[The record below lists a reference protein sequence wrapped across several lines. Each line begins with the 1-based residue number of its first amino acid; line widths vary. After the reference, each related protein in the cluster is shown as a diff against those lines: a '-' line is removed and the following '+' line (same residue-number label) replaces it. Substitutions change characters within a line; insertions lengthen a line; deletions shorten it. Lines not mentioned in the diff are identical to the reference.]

1 MAPSLP
7 MVNWYKLNTN
17 GSFLGNPGKARGGL
31 ACAIRSTSSVIA
43 ELQALRD
50 GLSLFNQFH
59 IQSLNIELDASMII
73 NLLCNNN
80 RFSRTLSP
88 LIDDCRVLLIR
99 FTRFSTAFRRLIG
112 VLTLRLG
119 CLLILFLL
127 SFPFLYFGSNQDLC
141 LGCCL
146 RRCCSSSAI
155 TLQSLL

>member
-7 MVNWYKLNTN
+7 TVNWYKLNTN

-31 ACAIRSTSSVIA
+31 VCAIGSTSSVIV
-43 ELQALRD
+43 ELWALRD

-59 IQSLNIELDASMII
+59 IQSLNIELDASIII

-99 FTRFSTAFRRLIG
+99 ILHHKIQHCIQEANRCADTLARMGARM
-112 VLTLRLG
+112 LTDFVSFVIPPSCILDQIRIYALG
-119 CLLILFLL
+119 AVYVGAAVAV
-127 SFPFLYFGSNQDLC
+127 P
-141 LGCCL
+141 
-146 RRCCSSSAI
+146 
-155 TLQSLL
+155 